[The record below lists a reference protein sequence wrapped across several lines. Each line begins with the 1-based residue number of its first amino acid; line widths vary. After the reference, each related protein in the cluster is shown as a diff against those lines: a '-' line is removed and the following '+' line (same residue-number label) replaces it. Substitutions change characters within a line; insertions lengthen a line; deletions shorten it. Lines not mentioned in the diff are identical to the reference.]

1 MKKFIY
7 SLAVFAGISALTS
20 CNDFL
25 TEEVRGSE
33 NLDTYFSSEEEV
45 NSYVGGCYFE
55 IAKGGGWWQIYNTW
69 LLSDMTTDD
78 LWDGN
83 TTQDDGYQDV
93 THFMPT
99 AQSNGILQNFWGA
112 RYQGITTCNIGI
124 ERIPASNINEQLKNR
139 RLAEVRFLR
148 AFFYFDLVR
157 NFGGVPI
164 ITSYTGNA
172 DGVGRNTQEEVYKFV
187 EDELKAVAD
196 VLPQRSEY
204 AAADMGRATRGAA
217 LGILGKAQLYQGKW
231 EEAKAT
237 FKTIIDEGEY
247 ELLENFGDVWSV
259 KHNNSRESLF
269 EVQQTYGGDQ
279 YALGGS
285 LTIVT
290 GCRNGVGDGWSWG
303 QPTSDLENAFIAAGD
318 TERLRWTIIKTAC
331 TEIAGESQFQK
342 FIDNNTS
349 TFSSG
354 GANDPKFQGYKKDF
368 GWTDATFNNTY
379 IIDPAQHKSA
389 RIIRKY
395 FVPIEDRP
403 EVYNTDKIPL
413 NHRVLRYADV
423 LLMYAEACA
432 ETGDNSNAQWALNKV
447 RARVNLAPVTVSGTA
462 LRDAVRA
469 ERRLE
474 LAHEQCRLYDLR
486 RWDCENGKKMMCNV
500 FGPNGTFVKYNTG
513 ADADM
518 YEKWNQGETSD
529 KGTRFQEN
537 RDLLYPIPLYEIQ
550 HSNGAIVQNPGW

>member
-1 MKKFIY
+1 MKKLIY
-7 SLAVFAGISALTS
+7 TLAAAAALTTMAS
-20 CNDFL
+20 CDDFL
-25 TEEVRGSE
+25 TEEIRGTE
-33 NLDTYFSSEEEV
+33 NLDTYFGSADEV
-45 NSYVGGCYFE
+45 NSYVGGCYYE

-83 TTQDDGYQDV
+83 TTQDDGYQDI
-93 THFMPT
+93 THFMPNAPT
-99 AQSNGILQNFWGA
+99 NGIIQNFWGA

-124 ERIPASNINEQLKNR
+124 ARIPSAPMDETLRDQ

-157 NFGGVPI
+157 NFGGVPLV
-164 ITSYTGNA
+164 TDFTGSTEGIERSSA
-172 DGVGRNTQEEVYKFV
+172 EECYKFI
-187 EDELKAVAD
+187 EDELKAVAA
-196 VLPQRSEY
+196 VLPQRSAY
-204 AAADMGRATRGAA
+204 AASDMGRATRGAA

-237 FKTIIDEGEY
+237 LKTLIDEGEY
-247 ELLENFGDVWSV
+247 ELLPNFGDVWSV
-259 KHNNSRESLF
+259 KYNNSKESIF
-269 EVQQTYGGDQ
+269 EVQQMYGGDK
-279 YALGGS
+279 YDLGGA
-285 LTIVT
+285 LTVVT

-331 TEIAGESQFQK
+331 TEIAGENDFQK
-342 FIDNNTS
+342 FIDNNSAVCKITD
-349 TFSSG
+349 
-354 GANDPKFQGYKKDF
+354 AKFEGFKEDF
-368 GWTDATFNNTY
+368 GWTDETYNTTY
-379 IIDPAQHKSA
+379 IIDPSQHKSA

-395 FVPIEDRP
+395 FLPLEDRP
-403 EVYNTDKIPL
+403 EIYNIDKIPL

-432 ETGDNSNAQWALNKV
+432 ETGDNANAQSALNEV
-447 RARVNLAPVTVSGTA
+447 RARVGLAPVTSTGTA

-486 RWDCENGKKMMCNV
+486 RWDCENGKKMMSNV
-500 FGPNGTFVKYNTG
+500 FGPDGSFVKYNTG
-513 ADADM
+513 DNADM
-518 YEKWNQGETSD
+518 YEKWNQGEPSS
-529 KGTRFQEN
+529 KGTRFSES
-537 RDLLYPIPLYEIQ
+537 RDLLWPIPQYEVQ
-550 HSNGAIVQNPGW
+550 HSNGAIVQNPGY

>member
-1 MKKFIY
+1 MKKLIY
-7 SLAVFAGISALTS
+7 TLAAAAALTTMAS
-20 CNDFL
+20 CDDFL
-25 TEEVRGSE
+25 TEEIRGTE
-33 NLDTYFSSEEEV
+33 NLDTYFGSADEV
-45 NSYVGGCYFE
+45 NSYVGGCYYE

-83 TTQDDGYQDV
+83 TTQDDGYQDI
-93 THFMPT
+93 THFMPNAPT
-99 AQSNGILQNFWGA
+99 NGIIQNFWGA

-124 ERIPASNINEQLKNR
+124 ARIPSAPMDETLRDQ

-157 NFGGVPI
+157 NFGGVPLV
-164 ITSYTGNA
+164 TDFTGSTEGIERSSA
-172 DGVGRNTQEEVYKFV
+172 EECYKFI
-187 EDELKAVAD
+187 EDELKAVVA
-196 VLPQRSEY
+196 VLPQRSAY
-204 AAADMGRATRGAA
+204 AASDMGRATRGAA

-237 FKTIIDEGEY
+237 LKTLIDEGEY
-247 ELLENFGDVWSV
+247 ELLPNFGDVWSV
-259 KHNNSRESLF
+259 KYNNSKESIF
-269 EVQQTYGGDQ
+269 EVQQMYGGDQ
-279 YALGGS
+279 YALGGA
-285 LTIVT
+285 LTVVT

-331 TEIAGESQFQK
+331 TEIAGENDFQK
-342 FIDNNTS
+342 FIDNNSAVCKITD
-349 TFSSG
+349 
-354 GANDPKFQGYKKDF
+354 AKFEGFKEDF
-368 GWTDATFNNTY
+368 GWTDETYNTTY
-379 IIDPAQHKSA
+379 IIDPSQHKSA

-395 FVPIEDRP
+395 FLPLEDRP
-403 EVYNTDKIPL
+403 EIYNIDKIPL

-432 ETGDNSNAQWALNKV
+432 ETGDNANAQSALNEV
-447 RARVNLAPVTVSGTA
+447 RARVGLAPVTSTGTA

-486 RWDCENGKKMMCNV
+486 RWDCENGKKMMSNV
-500 FGPNGTFVKYNTG
+500 FGPDGSFVKYNTG
-513 ADADM
+513 DNADM
-518 YEKWNQGETSD
+518 YEKWNQGEPSS
-529 KGTRFQEN
+529 KGTRFSES
-537 RDLLYPIPLYEIQ
+537 RDLLWPIPQYEVQ
-550 HSNGAIVQNPGW
+550 HSNGAIVQNPGY

>member
-1 MKKFIY
+1 MKKLIY
-7 SLAVFAGISALTS
+7 SFAALAGMSVFAS

-25 TEEVRGSE
+25 TEEIRGTE
-33 NLDTYFSSEEEV
+33 NLDTYFQSQDEV
-45 NSYVGGCYFE
+45 DSYVGGCYYE
-55 IAKGGGWWQIYNTW
+55 IAKGGGWWQVYNTW

-83 TTQDDGYQDV
+83 TTQGDGYQDIS
-93 THFMPT
+93 HFMPNGP
-99 AQSNGILQNFWGA
+99 SNGIIQNFWGA
-112 RYQGITTCNIGI
+112 RYQGITTCNLGL
-124 ERIPASNINEQLKNR
+124 ERIPSAPMDEKLRDTRI
-139 RLAEVRFLR
+139 AEVRFLR

-157 NFGGVPI
+157 NFGGVPLVLE
-164 ITSYTGNA
+164 YAKPVEGL
-172 DGVGRNTQEEVYKFV
+172 GRSSQEECYKFI
-187 EDELKAVAD
+187 EDELKAAAE
-196 VLPQRSEY
+196 VLPQRSEW

-237 FKTIIDEGEY
+237 LKKIIDEGEY
-247 ELLENFGDVWSV
+247 ELLPNFGDVWSV
-259 KHNNSRESLF
+259 KHNNSKESLF
-269 EVQQTYGGDQ
+269 EVQQMYGGDQ
-279 YALGGS
+279 YALGGA
-285 LTIVT
+285 LTVVT

-331 TEIAGESQFQK
+331 TEIAGENDFAK
-342 FIDNNTS
+342 FIKNNESLCKIT
-349 TFSSG
+349 
-354 GANDPKFQGYKKDF
+354 DQKFQGYKEDF
-368 GWTDATFNNTY
+368 GWTDETYYGTY

-395 FVPIEDRP
+395 FLPLEDRP
-403 EVYNTDKIPL
+403 EIYNIDKIPL

-432 ETGDNSNAQWALNKV
+432 ETGDSNNAQWALNQV
-447 RARVNLAPVTVSGTA
+447 RARVGLDPVTSTGTA

-500 FGPNGTFVKYNTG
+500 FGPNGSFVKYNTG
-513 ADADM
+513 ANADM
-518 YEKWNQGETSD
+518 YEKWNQGEPSD
-529 KGTRFQEN
+529 KGVRFQEN